1 MSLRLG
7 LLAWRVSAQ
16 TGLDAWAAR
25 LDAEVAR
32 AAAAGAQ
39 LAVMPEYAPLE
50 MASGAA
56 PDAAGELARAVALAP
71 AALAAAR
78 EVARRHRIWLLPGT
92 LPFSREGRIVNR
104 APLIAPDGR
113 VAMQDKHVM
122 TRFEAEQWG
131 VSPGDPPCVF
141 ATPWGHIGIA
151 ICFDAEFPALVRA
164 QVEAGAWLILV
175 PSCTDTMHG
184 FNRVRIAAHA
194 RAMENQ
200 CFTAVIP
207 TVGDAP
213 WSAALD
219 ANRGFA
225 AVFGPVDRGFPE
237 DGLLARG
244 ALDQGEWVFA
254 DLDPARLTAVRE
266 TGAVRNHTSW
276 PAPPPP
282 CPDAAWH

>member
-1 MSLRLG
+1 MKLRLG

-16 TGLDAWAAR
+16 PGLDAWAAR

-32 AAAAGAQ
+32 AAAGGAE

-50 MASGAA
+50 MASGAT

-71 AALAAAR
+71 AALDAAR
-78 EVARRHRIWLLPGT
+78 DVARRHRIWLLPGT
-92 LPFSREGRIVNR
+92 LPFRRDGRIINR
-104 APLIAPDGR
+104 APLISADGR

-141 ATPWGHIGIA
+141 ETPWGRIGIA
-151 ICFDAEFPALVRA
+151 ICFDAEYPTLVRA

-184 FNRVRIAAHA
+184 FNRVRIAASA
-194 RAMENQ
+194 RALENQ
-200 CFTAVIP
+200 CFAAVIP

-219 ANRGFA
+219 ANRGHT
-225 AVFGPVDRGFPE
+225 AVFGPVDRDFPE
-237 DGLLARG
+237 DGVLARG
-244 ALDQGEWVFA
+244 ALDQGEWLFA
-254 DLDPARLTAVRE
+254 DLDPARLATVRE
-266 TGAVRNHTSW
+266 SGAVRNHASW

-282 CPDAAWH
+282 CQDAAWH